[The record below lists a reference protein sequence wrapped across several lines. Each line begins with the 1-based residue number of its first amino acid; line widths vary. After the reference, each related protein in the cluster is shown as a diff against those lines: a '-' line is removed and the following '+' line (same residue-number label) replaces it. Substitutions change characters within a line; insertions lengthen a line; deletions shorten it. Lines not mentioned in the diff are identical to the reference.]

1 MGEIHLD
8 WSGKKRNTSITIGG
22 EKVITSNKIL
32 SITHHT
38 PLPRSTGLHL
48 LFMFSGC
55 LSPGTPHSKHTQVKN
70 FRGWGQGQCYL
81 HLAQQ
86 QLALSSEHG
95 WDLIDLLIDCW
106 YWIVFCRDALLTG
119 FGEKMGQGGWLI
131 ILSGKPDCSLPTVSF
146 SLLSLPFLFG

>member
-1 MGEIHLD
+1 MAVPPECPLL
-8 WSGKKRNTSITIGG
+8 SSLTLYQPP
-22 EKVITSNKIL
+22 KVLLL
-32 SITHHT
+32 SEALSEPLSAPFIPITHHT

-106 YWIVFCRDALLTG
+106 Y
-119 FGEKMGQGGWLI
+119 
-131 ILSGKPDCSLPTVSF
+131 
-146 SLLSLPFLFG
+146 